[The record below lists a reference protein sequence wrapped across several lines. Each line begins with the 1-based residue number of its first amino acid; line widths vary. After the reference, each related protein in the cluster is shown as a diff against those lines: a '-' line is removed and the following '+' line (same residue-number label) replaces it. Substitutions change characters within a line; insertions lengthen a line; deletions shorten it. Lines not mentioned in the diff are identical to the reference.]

1 MDAVLDTIW
10 EYLVTGFI
18 FLGDTLF
25 TLLQHLHPLGPVLIM
40 SLLGVCTVGLTKL
53 LNRFIITKRYIE
65 LEKTYNH
72 WLELRQEAM
81 RCEDKV
87 KGSRMARN
95 IDKAEL
101 NKAYYDY
108 FFEGLLLGIA
118 RKVIPIFFVFAFI
131 NEYYRPENMLSL
143 FGREYVMQITSTSG
157 EPVLIGAVFWYFLSL
172 LTGYLVWSITAVLLK
187 RYTTE
192 KTSPMIGVAEKINA

>member
-10 EYLVTGFI
+10 EYLVIGFI
-18 FLGDTLF
+18 LLGDTLF
-25 TLLQHLHPLGPVLIM
+25 SILQPFHVLGPIFII
-40 SLLGVCTVGLTKL
+40 SLLAACTVSFTKL

-81 RCEDKV
+81 RCEDTV

-118 RKVIPIFFVFAFI
+118 RKVMPIFFVFAFI
-131 NEYYRPENMLSL
+131 NEYYRPENLQGL
-143 FGREYVMQITSTSG
+143 FGRDYVVQITSTSG
-157 EPVLIGAVFWYFLSL
+157 EPILIGAVFWYFISL
-172 LTGYLVWSITAVLLK
+172 LTGYLVWSIATALLK
-187 RYTTE
+187 RYKAE
-192 KTSPMIGVAEKINA
+192 KTSSMIGVVKEINA